1 MTKAELESFFNQRN
15 YDLRITGDARW
26 IDQKCTPDVVCFLA
40 DCVLNFTSENQDNW
54 FTVNDIWRS
63 EYFNE
68 NVQGVFGK
76 PDAEN
81 PNAENEYDKFINQP
95 LKLLSYS
102 GVLVCV
108 KRSNTNYF
116 KIEQFSLLEYIA
128 SRERNAYLFLVT
140 YITKVLKDSNL
151 LSYFEIFFD
160 KSRRGI
166 ATATDFSDLKTTY
179 ENFILTYTPIS
190 QNVEIRRIFTKVIN
204 PLSVENRCQGTI
216 RGRMSNDA
224 ITYSELMYNR
234 VNWRDTIKSKG
245 LTRQEFEDATSNNA
259 EAVEYT
265 NYLMQKAMNQIK
277 RRYSTSEV
285 IDEWGFGEATQVHHI
300 FMKSEFPQISYFL
313 ENLIKLTP
321 TQHFTKAHPSNN
333 TQIIDRDYQF
343 VCLIAKSNSIEQSI
357 RRNEEFYSIENFI
370 YVVNTGTNSNLDS
383 ETTLDVARKYLATA
397 YNCQL

>member
-1 MTKAELESFFNQRN
+1 MTKEELESFFNQTN

-26 IDQKCTPDVVCFLA
+26 IDQKCTPDVVCFLS
-40 DCVLNFTSENQDNW
+40 DCILNFTVENPNNW
-54 FTVNDIWRS
+54 FTVNDIWKS
-63 EYFNE
+63 EYFKE

-76 PDAEN
+76 PNAEN

-102 GVLVCV
+102 KVLLCE
-108 KRSNTNYF
+108 KHSNTNFF
-116 KIEQFSLLEYIA
+116 KIEQLSLLEYIA
-128 SRERNAYLFLVT
+128 ARERNSFLFLVT
-140 YITKVLKDSNL
+140 YITKVLKDSDL
-151 LSYFEIFFD
+151 LNHFLSFFE

-166 ATATDFSDLKTTY
+166 ATSTDFSDLKTTY
-179 ENFILTYTPIS
+179 ENFILSNTPIA
-190 QNVEIRRIFTKVIN
+190 QCVEIRRIFTKVIN

-216 RGRMSNDA
+216 RGRISTDA

-245 LTRQEFEDATSNNA
+245 LTRQEFEDTTSNNS
-259 EAVEYT
+259 EAIEYT

-321 TQHFTKAHPSNN
+321 TQHYTKAHPSNN
-333 TQIIDRDYQF
+333 TQIIDREYQF

-357 RRNEEFYSIENFI
+357 SRNEEFYSIENFI
-370 YVVNTGTNSNLDS
+370 YIVNTGINSNLDS
-383 ETTLDVARKYLATA
+383 ETTLDVVRKYLATA